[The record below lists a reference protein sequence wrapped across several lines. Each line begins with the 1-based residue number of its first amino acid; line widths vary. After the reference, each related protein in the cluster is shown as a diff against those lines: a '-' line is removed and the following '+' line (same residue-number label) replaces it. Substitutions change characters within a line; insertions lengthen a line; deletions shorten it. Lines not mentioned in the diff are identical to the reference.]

1 MQSAVEMQLAYQNLQ
16 TIIQRL
22 WYKAFIKI
30 LALAISS
37 QKNTLIG
44 ILRNISL
51 ILKKKGLIFF
61 GQKLV
66 VSAIVQHKNNTKQT
80 TNRAK
85 FFSVKLQQHK
95 NNSIFLC
102 KSIYIAYLIY
112 EFFCTLCFFKYICF
126 FSYGCFLNS
135 NYSKQ
140 QIVILV
146 I

>member
-1 MQSAVEMQLAYQNLQ
+1 MG
-16 TIIQRL
+16 TFIQML
-22 WYKAFIKI
+22 V
-30 LALAISS
+30 LAISS
-37 QKNTLIG
+37 QKGTLIVYYFTH
-44 ILRNISL
+44 LEEKRLNIFWTK
-51 ILKKKGLIFF
+51 IGDF
-61 GQKLV
+61 GH
-66 VSAIVQHKNNTKQT
+66 SENNTKQT